1 MSLFNLFIYFV
12 VIANIFF
19 KSIAWNLL
27 SRIPYSVSVSV
38 SVSVIPFPF
47 PDSGFHILVL
57 PIFNHVTCLLGNRI
71 NSFAQVDNVAQK
83 HWQSGNIFLIPFGY
97 FFFQI
102 FDTDPA

>member
-1 MSLFNLFIYFV
+1 MSFFNLFIYFV

-83 HWQSGNIFLIPFGY
+83 HWQSGNILLIPFGY

-102 FDTDPA
+102 FETDPA